1 MATSRTRKAAKNI
14 VYGLS
19 TELIKLACGLI
30 LPRLILSNYGS
41 AYNGIVTSVS
51 NFLSVIALMKMGI
64 GDATRA
70 ALFKPL
76 ANKDDDQINEVLAS
90 TEAFMRR
97 IAAIFAIFVL
107 GFSCIYP
114 LLISDEFEWL
124 FSASL
129 VLIISISTFAEY
141 YFGFTYQMLLSADQ
155 KYYIYHGLSIL
166 TTILNAVVS
175 VILINGNY
183 SIHIVKLGSAAVNII
198 TPIYLYIYCH
208 RKYNLKKKKDVKP
221 KKIPQRWDAFTHE
234 VASFVNDNTDTM
246 ILTVFTNLSEV
257 SVYSIYHYVI
267 INLKKIISSFVSSF
281 GSAFGDMYARD
292 ERELMKKNLRIYETI
307 TFSFV
312 SVIYSTTLALIVPF
326 VLLYTKGVN
335 DTNYDRELFAVL
347 LTLGGAFNCIRYPY
361 KSIINCTGHFKMTKK
376 IAISE
381 AVMNILISFA
391 VVLKYGLIGVA
402 VGTVCTM
409 IFGTLMYSKF
419 VADHIVLRDPK
430 ESYFHIVLTVVVMAV
445 VYLLSRFYIGT
456 IHSYLMWVVFAFVTV
471 FLAGILT
478 LLIDIVFYRE
488 QLNVLIQ
495 RGLHLLKR
503 KHG

>member
-1 MATSRTRKAAKNI
+1 MASRTKKAAKNI

-30 LPRLILSNYGS
+30 LPRLILANYGS
-41 AYNGIVTSVS
+41 AYHGILTSVS
-51 NFLSVIALMKMGI
+51 NFLSCIALMKMGI

-97 IAAIFAIFVL
+97 IAAIFVVFVL
-107 GFSCIYP
+107 GFACVYP
-114 LLISDEFEWL
+114 LLVSDEFGWL

-141 YFGFTYQMLLSADQ
+141 YFGFTYQMLISADQ
-155 KYYIYHGLSIL
+155 KYYIYHALSIL

-175 VILINGNY
+175 VILINNNF
-183 SIHIVKLGSAAVNII
+183 SIHVVKLGSAAVNII
-198 TPIYLYIYCH
+198 TPVYLYIYCH
-208 RKYNLKKKKDVKP
+208 KKYNLQKKTDIKP

-246 ILTVFTNLSEV
+246 ILTVFSSLTEV

-281 GSAFGDMYARD
+281 GSAFGDMYAKEEKD
-292 ERELMKKNLRIYETI
+292 LMKKNLMIYETI

-326 VLLYTKGVN
+326 VLLYTKGVH
-335 DTNYDRELFAVL
+335 DANYDRELFAAL

-361 KSIINCTGHFKMTKK
+361 KSIINCTGHFKMTKN

-381 AVMNILISFA
+381 AVMNVLISFA
-391 VVLKYGLIGVA
+391 VVARFGLIGVA

-409 IFGTLMYSKF
+409 VFGTFMYSRF
-419 VADHIVLRDPK
+419 VADHIVIRDQK
-430 ESYFHIVLTVVVMAV
+430 ESIFHITITMVIMAI
-445 VYLLSRFYIGT
+445 VYLLSKFYIGSVQ
-456 IHSYLMWVVFAFVTV
+456 SYLMWIVYACITV
-471 FLAGILT
+471 LISGSLT
-478 LLIDIVFYRE
+478 LLVDFVFYRE
-488 QLNVLIQ
+488 QLKVLVDKSIK
-495 RGLHLLKR
+495 LLKR